1 MYINGDVYST
11 KINIPYSDVKTYELY
26 ARFKALYTVEAKA
39 MYNNENVYTAGTVQ
53 VGNEKADKISKAPV
67 MEGENVTVK
76 ASANNGYKFVG
87 WYKDE
92 ACNEPYFNENNNAS
106 PITLNNVSKG
116 ITLYAKF
123 ELKTGVTFYLNDGG
137 LWSGDKA
144 KLAAYVWD
152 DNGNKK
158 WLEVSKTDYD
168 NYYSFALDNN
178 QWKQVIL

>member
-1 MYINGDVYST
+1 MTIQ
-11 KINIPYSDVKTYELY
+11 YSDVKTYALY
-26 ARFKALYTVEAKA
+26 ARFKALCTVEAKA
-39 MYNNENVYTAGTVQ
+39 MYNNENVDEAGTVK
-53 VGNEKADKISKAPV
+53 VADRAAGKSSSKPV
-67 MEGENVTVK
+67 MEGDNVTVEAIAK
-76 ASANNGYKFVG
+76 KGYKFAG
-87 WYKDE
+87 WYTDM
-92 ACNEPYFNENNNAS
+92 ACNKPYSTENNDVS
-106 PITLNNVSKG
+106 LITLNNVSKG

-123 ELKTGVTFYLNDGG
+123 ELETGVTFYLNDGG